1 MITGSTQTTTLTSAD
16 RPEARPVWRLKAWL
30 GVVAALWLTGCAQLQ
45 EAPAQETEPP
55 QQSSLQSSRPAP
67 VSTPYDIPMVC
78 LADRIS
84 EQGRPPLKVAVGH
97 IKDYTG
103 RFSEQ
108 DGGAPVTQGGS
119 LMVISA
125 LHKLGDTVHILER
138 FDIEP
143 NETEKRLEEQKRLG
157 TGEMQ
162 RDASGQAVR
171 WRLFQPGRVMQSDVF
186 LVGGITEVNYNIAS
200 GGGEVRINGIG
211 PRARTFTLNIAA
223 DLRLVETTTLRVI
236 DTVSLQK
243 QLVGYE
249 VGVDVFRFFDDTLVD
264 ARAGAKNQ
272 EALNLGVRAVLEL
285 GVMELVA
292 AANELDHHQCLRRNP
307 LYRDVP
313 GEDSA

>member
-1 MITGSTQTTTLTSAD
+1 VPT
-16 RPEARPVWRLKAWL
+16 RLRAGL
-30 GVVAALWLTGCAQLQ
+30 ALAAALLLAGCANLEQ
-45 EAPAQETEPP
+45 APAETTEPP
-55 QQSSLQSSRPAP
+55 QIASLQSAMPTP
-67 VSTPYDIPMVC
+67 VSTPYDVPMVC

-84 EQGRPPLKVAVGH
+84 EQRGWPLKVAVGQ

-103 RFSEQ
+103 RFSEL

-119 LMVISA
+119 LMAISA
-125 LHKLGDTVHILER
+125 LHKLGNSVKILER

-143 NETEKRLEEQKRLG
+143 AQKEKGYEDQQRLG
-157 TGEMQ
+157 TGQVQ
-162 RDASGQAVR
+162 RDANGQPVR

-186 LVGGITEVNYNIAS
+186 LVGGITEVNYNISS

-211 PRARTFTLNIAA
+211 PRARTFTLNVAA
-223 DLRLVETTTLRVI
+223 DLRLVETSTLRVI

-243 QLVGYE
+243 QLTGYE

-285 GVMELVA
+285 GVLELIA
-292 AANELDHHQCLRRNP
+292 SAIEIDPGTCLRNNS
-307 LYRDVP
+307 LYRYRPD
-313 GEDSA
+313 GSS